1 MSEVKCPSCGTKITF
16 ITKLKFMT
24 IPVLGGLSAGYLIAD
39 APELFQTK
47 NDVVLMYEKMTACM
61 KYNNDYA
68 NRSKYR
74 DLCAC
79 ALMKTYEDFKFFNV
93 EKRFEENLEKCL

>member
-1 MSEVKCPSCGTKITF
+1 
-16 ITKLKFMT
+16 MT

-61 KYNNDYA
+61 KYNNNYA
-68 NRSKYR
+68 DRNKYR